1 MNPQDQLPLA
11 PRDLLILAVLAEGPL
26 HGYGLIKAV
35 EARSEAGV
43 LLDPA
48 NLYRV
53 LRRMKRM
60 GWIGEAANGDGV
72 PDPDSG
78 PERTGLDGGA
88 RPDPGEGS
96 RSDSRSDSPPD
107 SQSHPRPDSRR
118 RIYEI
123 TPTGSALLEA
133 ELRRLDRL
141 LRQVRPVLVDGE
153 GR

>member
-53 LRRMKRM
+53 LRRMKRL
-60 GWIGEAANGDGV
+60 GWIREATDGDRAPPV
-72 PDPDSG
+72 LDSG
-78 PERTGLDGGA
+78 PDTAGPQRGS
-88 RPDPGEGS
+88 RPDPGE
-96 RSDSRSDSPPD
+96 D
-107 SQSHPRPDSRR
+107 SQSDARPDSRR
-118 RIYEI
+118 RIYQI
-123 TPTGSALLEA
+123 TPAGSALLEA

-141 LRQVRPVLVDGE
+141 LRQVRPVLADGE